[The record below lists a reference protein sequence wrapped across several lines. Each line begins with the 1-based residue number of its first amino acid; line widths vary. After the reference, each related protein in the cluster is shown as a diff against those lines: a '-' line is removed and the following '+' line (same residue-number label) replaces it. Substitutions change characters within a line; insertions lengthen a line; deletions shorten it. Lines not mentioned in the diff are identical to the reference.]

1 MTGRGGLGGH
11 GEARGDQVS
20 GTMGIGFQGSRLGRM
35 PVWGKVDEATQVIWI
50 TIYCMRNLGVLCLYS
65 LIKSGACTE
74 SAGSHV
80 LSLRA

>member
-1 MTGRGGLGGH
+1 MGQGGLGGH

-35 PVWGKVDEATQVIWI
+35 PVWGEDDGATQVIRVA
-50 TIYCMRNLGVLCLYS
+50 IYTESGRPLFIFLT
-65 LIKSGACTE
+65 KSGACTE

-80 LSLRA
+80 LLLGV